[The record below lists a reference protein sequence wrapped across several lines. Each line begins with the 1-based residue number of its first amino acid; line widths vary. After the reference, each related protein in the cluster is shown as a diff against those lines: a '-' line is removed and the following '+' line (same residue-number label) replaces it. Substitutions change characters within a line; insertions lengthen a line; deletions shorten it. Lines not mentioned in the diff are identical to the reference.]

1 MSPGLQVRA
10 PSLLLLACGIL
21 LGAAATPAS
30 AHDASGWGGLFRSR
44 DGGVTWF
51 QANQGRLVA
60 GALAIAVD
68 PTDPNHLL
76 LGTDAGL
83 LTSHNGG
90 LDWQAAA
97 GLPGAAVL
105 AVAFDDAG
113 RRQLA
118 ATDAGVFTSE
128 DGSLWRAAGVPS
140 GGVPARALVVGRRP
154 GQVYLIGSHGLFRSD
169 DWTASW
175 TPLDAGLPR
184 EPVLGFAAVD
194 DQVLMCLVDGQVWLS
209 DDAGRTWRLGAGGL
223 PQGQLQMLAAQDTGV
238 WAAGADRLFRSE
250 DRGRTWRSV
259 GQPLPDAHTDI
270 RGVLE
275 SSDATRLLVST
286 HRGVYTSVDGGATW
300 SAVTDNLPGHV
311 EAGPLVRDP
320 LESRTV
326 YVGFALTPYDEQWRR
341 ALDGGSTA
349 SRLGLADL
357 VGAAAFLLLLAIGGG
372 VALHWLAR
380 RREPRAA
387 ALLP

>member
-1 MSPGLQVRA
+1 M
-10 PSLLLLACGIL
+10 LLAIWP
-21 LGAAATPAS
+21 ATAS
-30 AHDASGWGGLFRSR
+30 AHDASSWGGLFRSR
-44 DGGVTWF
+44 DGGATWF
-51 QANQGRLVA
+51 QANQGRFVA

-83 LTSHNGG
+83 LTSRNGG
-90 LDWQAAA
+90 LDWRAAA
-97 GLPGAAVL
+97 GLPGVAVL
-105 AVAFDDAG
+105 AVTFDRAG

-118 ATDAGVFTSE
+118 GTDAGVFSSD
-128 DGSLWRAAGVPS
+128 DGSLWRATGVPS

-169 DWTASW
+169 DWMASW
-175 TPLDAGLPR
+175 TPLDTGLPR
-184 EPVLGFAAVD
+184 EPVLSLAAVD
-194 DQVLMCLVDGQVWLS
+194 DQVLVSLVDGQEWLS
-209 DDAGRTWRLGAGGL
+209 DDAGHTWRFGAGGL
-223 PQGQLQMLAAQDTGV
+223 PQGQLQMLSADETGV

-250 DRGRTWRSV
+250 DRGRTWPSV

-270 RGVLE
+270 RGVFA

-300 SAVTDNLPGHV
+300 SAVTDNLPGHI
-311 EAGPLVRDP
+311 EAGPLMRDP
-320 LESRTV
+320 VDSRTV
-326 YVGFALTPYDEQWRR
+326 YIGFALTPYDEQWRR
-341 ALDGGSTA
+341 ALDGGSVA

-372 VALHWLAR
+372 VALRWLAR
-380 RREPRAA
+380 RRQPRTAGS
-387 ALLP
+387 LP

>member
-1 MSPGLQVRA
+1 MRRRLHNTPV
-10 PSLLLLACGIL
+10 LLAACML
-21 LGAAATPAS
+21 LAIWPATAS
-30 AHDASGWGGLFRSR
+30 AHDASSWGGLFRSR

-140 GGVPARALVVGRRP
+140 A
-154 GQVYLIGSHGLFRSD
+154 
-169 DWTASW
+169 
-175 TPLDAGLPR
+175 
-184 EPVLGFAAVD
+184 E
-194 DQVLMCLVDGQVWLS
+194 
-209 DDAGRTWRLGAGGL
+209 
-223 PQGQLQMLAAQDTGV
+223 
-238 WAAGADRLFRSE
+238 
-250 DRGRTWRSV
+250 TWRS
-259 GQPLPDAHTDI
+259 TK
-270 RGVLE
+270 
-275 SSDATRLLVST
+275 
-286 HRGVYTSVDGGATW
+286 
-300 SAVTDNLPGHV
+300 
-311 EAGPLVRDP
+311 
-320 LESRTV
+320 
-326 YVGFALTPYDEQWRR
+326 
-341 ALDGGSTA
+341 
-349 SRLGLADL
+349 
-357 VGAAAFLLLLAIGGG
+357 
-372 VALHWLAR
+372 
-380 RREPRAA
+380 
-387 ALLP
+387 